1 LRNLILK
8 VVHTVWEELIV
19 INIKMKKYKDTHQI
33 LQIWFSSSFPIG
45 SYAYSHGLEALID
58 DDKIKNRD
66 DVREYLEALLFYG
79 SLRNDYIFLKSVYMG
94 EEINDLILAS
104 ATSKERHTEMIDMGN
119 SFRKIMKDSW
129 ELVLEEN
136 TSFVYCISKAALHFN
151 IKFDDLIKFYL
162 QSYISNLINVCVKHI
177 PMSQKDGQILNVNF
191 IDQIQKFLDQSYQ
204 LTLKDIGT
212 SFFIGDIFAIKHE
225 NLDSRIYLT

>member
-1 LRNLILK
+1 MEL
-8 VVHTVWEELIV
+8 TVWDVLIV
-19 INIKMKKYKDTHQI
+19 INTKMKKIKDPLQI

-104 ATSKERHTEMIDMGN
+104 ASSKERHTEMIDMGN

-177 PMSQKDGQILNVNF
+177 PMSQKDGQSLNVIF
-191 IDQIQKFLDQSYQ
+191 INQIQDFLNQSNK
-204 LTLKDIGT
+204 LTLKDIGST
-212 SFFIGDIFAIKHE
+212 FFIGDIYAIKHE

>member
-1 LRNLILK
+1 VEL
-8 VVHTVWEELIV
+8 TVWDVLIV
-19 INIKMKKYKDTHQI
+19 INTKMKKIKDPLQI

-58 DDKIKNRD
+58 GNKIINRN

-79 SLRNDYIFLKSVYMG
+79 TLRNDYIFLKSVYMG

-104 ATSKERHTEMIDMGN
+104 ASSKERHAEIIDMGN

-129 ELVLEEN
+129 GLVLEEN
-136 TSFVYCISKAALHFN
+136 TSFVYCVGKAALHFD
-151 IKFDDLIKFYL
+151 IKFDYLIKFYL

-177 PMSQKDGQILNVNF
+177 PMSQKDGQILSVNF
-191 IDQIQKFLDQSYQ
+191 IDLIQEFLKQSEQ